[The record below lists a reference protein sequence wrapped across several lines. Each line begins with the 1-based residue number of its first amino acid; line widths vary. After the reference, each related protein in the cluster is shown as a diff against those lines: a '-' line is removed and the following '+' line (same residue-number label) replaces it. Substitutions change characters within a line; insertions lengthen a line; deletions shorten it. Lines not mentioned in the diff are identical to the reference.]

1 MKRLRI
7 AEGGPTS
14 PVAWEPH
21 DKTRTFPQLNGV
33 EVHVLDGFR
42 NGLVVVYALEQSLT
56 VRQCRLD
63 EPPGSP

>member
-33 EVHVLDGFR
+33 EVHVLEQLQKDQVALYEPSAIV
-42 NGLVVVYALEQSLT
+42 LVGTQNLKT
-56 VRQCRLD
+56 W
-63 EPPGSP
+63 